1 MEKEKKSTVN
11 SQGNKSDLLYISQ
24 KQTKRKTLLS
34 LINLFI
40 EANIRRYSSSTLRKK
55 KKKSQKLIV
64 SLNTLSF
71 KEYLF
76 LLCSALY
83 LFLRLLFRL
92 FVYEKKNLVSF
103 CKHLLLVEISM
114 RGEVERKKA
123 RRRKKKNVCS
133 EQQMNIT
140 DQILVYCFYAMYYH

>member
-1 MEKEKKSTVN
+1 MTCSIYLKS
-11 SQGNKSDLLYISQ
+11 K
-24 KQTKRKTLLS
+24 TKRKTLLS

-40 EANIRRYSSSTLRKK
+40 EANIRRFSSSASRKRR
-55 KKKSQKLIV
+55 KKSQKLIV

-92 FVYEKKNLVSF
+92 LVYEKKSCLILQTFITCGDFNEGGS
-103 CKHLLLVEISM
+103 
-114 RGEVERKKA
+114 GERKK
-123 RRRKKKNVCS
+123 RDEERRK
-133 EQQMNIT
+133 M
-140 DQILVYCFYAMYYH
+140 YAASNR